1 MLAHHQHEADS
12 LSLLRRLP
20 PAPFKPCTLNLR
32 SKEDVK
38 IKVLDNTLTISG
50 ERKEEKKEGETK
62 EGKSTRI
69 ERSYGSFV
77 RSFSLPQNV
86 DAGGIKAAA
95 KDGVLTV
102 VIPKVEQQKPEATE
116 IAIE

>member
-1 MLAHHQHEADS
+1 MLS
-12 LSLLRRLP
+12 PRPCCCCCSP
-20 PAPFKPCTLNLR
+20 PKPRTLNLSNLSSHR

-38 IKVLDNTLTISG
+38 IKVLDGTLTISG
-50 ERKEEKKEGETK
+50 ERKEEKKEGETA
-62 EGKSTRI
+62 EGKAARI

-77 RSFSLPQNV
+77 RSFSLPANV
-86 DAGGIKAAA
+86 DAAGIKATA

-102 VIPKVEQQKPEATE
+102 VVPKVEVQEPQAQE

>member
-1 MLAHHQHEADS
+1 MR
-12 LSLLRRLP
+12 LLRLATDIEEDDKAFTIKADIP
-20 PAPFKPCTLNLR
+20 GM

-50 ERKEEKKEGETK
+50 ERKEERQEGVTK
-62 EGKSTRI
+62 EGKAARV

-77 RSFSLPQNV
+77 RSFSLPRNV
-86 DAGGIKAAA
+86 DAGGIKAST

-102 VIPKVEQQKPEATE
+102 VIPKVEEPKPEAQE

>member
-1 MLAHHQHEADS
+1 
-12 LSLLRRLP
+12 
-20 PAPFKPCTLNLR
+20 
-32 SKEDVK
+32 VK

-62 EGKSTRI
+62 DGKAARI

-86 DAGGIKAAA
+86 DAAGIKAAA

-102 VIPKVEQQKPEATE
+102 VIPKVEQQKPEAQE

>member
-1 MLAHHQHEADS
+1 
-12 LSLLRRLP
+12 LLLLLLP
-20 PAPFKPCTLNLR
+20 PATLPPHR

-38 IKVLDNTLTISG
+38 IKVLDSTLTISG

-62 EGKSTRI
+62 DGKAARI

-86 DAGGIKAAA
+86 DAGGIKASA

-102 VIPKVEQQKPEATE
+102 VIPKVEQQKPEAQE
-116 IAIE
+116 IAIEYD